1 MGSNNKKKHKKNKER
16 TPIDSEEL
24 NIAENEQESIED
36 SVGSSQNDDDLEG
49 TKLQKRVRLDDN
61 SDSDT
66 EPKKK
71 KKKKK
76 PVAVEESGPD
86 KNKKSRR
93 QLKRE
98 RFAERQAE
106 MLAVSKDNLKSQC
119 LSYLSQWKHDK
130 SNWKFMKSKQTWL
143 FKNKFSQNLVP
154 CESWPLLMEYFE
166 SAVGNI
172 RKMLLEDANKVI
184 TQMDDWTE
192 SQDRGNDEETKEDED
207 AAEIK
212 KPDEIV
218 YKRARDLIQCL
229 AE

>member
-16 TPIDSEEL
+16 IDSEEL

-36 SVGSSQNDDDLEG
+36 SVGSSQNDDDLEE
-49 TKLQKRVRLDDN
+49 TKLQKRERLDDN

-192 SQDRGNDEETKEDED
+192 SQDKGNDEETKEDED